1 MERVMPYYVYA
12 IHTDEQ
18 SNNRLYKI
26 FDAFREASD
35 FEREMSDANFP
46 HDNYFV
52 KMFFADDEATAAAKA
67 DAMRPFPKGAGK
79 A

>member
-1 MERVMPYYVYA
+1 MSTLFTP
-12 IHTDEQ
+12 T
-18 SNNRLYKI
+18 SNQTTGSIKF